1 MPGTTNCISCKT
13 QPAQPGIY
21 YMFLRKGGFSNK
33 TYVDQEIWKHCCHDH
48 PEIFKQVEVT
58 AARQFR
64 VCTGCCEVLLGMDQ
78 KIEVFLGF
86 LKKAQYEKYSTY
98 SKQSITLNNDGFVIV
113 PCEFSIP
120 RRLLFKYLNSNKPS
134 TLTNG
139 SSFSG
144 SGRDKKKRMWSQFK
158 TDPRNCTTIK
168 EHMKDEGVRAS
179 MTSVIAPDII
189 YGAEALKNDT
199 IRDDDDNLETKL
211 RDNTVNISGECALLR
226 EIGLNEYQGPHTDT
240 VHGSYNA
247 VVPFTQEYTLQVWEG
262 SHHLPQWT
270 KQNEQPLI
278 CSCGGKTL
286 TANVGQIIIFHSNL
300 IHCGGASCNI
310 IARSL
315 VKSPS
320 NVSKKLLKD
329 IFKTGEFRVTDVSVH
344 FTIDSIDPSVGQ
356 YDCGIVE
363 IFTPK
368 VDKCAQTENISKGGE
383 CYYKTYLEKMRKA
396 RRNFENMRRKCQSAD
411 YDGDGVPCYAVMS
424 KFENVLDP
432 PRRRKS
438 SRLSK
443 QTTAK

>member
-1 MPGTTNCISCKT
+1 
-13 QPAQPGIY
+13 
-21 YMFLRKGGFSNK
+21 MFLRKGGFSNK
-33 TYVDQEIWKHCCHDH
+33 SYVDQEIWKRCCHNH
-48 PEIFKQVEVT
+48 QEIFQLVEVT
-58 AARQFR
+58 VARQFR
-64 VCTGCCEVLLGMDQ
+64 VCAVCCEVLLRMDQ
-78 KIEVFLGF
+78 KIKVFLGF
-86 LKKAQYEKYSTY
+86 LKKAQYAKYLTY
-98 SKQSITLNNDGFVIV
+98 SKQSIALNKDGYVIV
-113 PCEFSIP
+113 PREFSIP

-139 SSFSG
+139 SSYNGLGTHKS
-144 SGRDKKKRMWSQFK
+144 KRMWSQFSVHPK
-158 TDPRNCTTIK
+158 NCQKIN

-179 MTSVIAPDII
+179 MTSVIAPDIVF
-189 YGAEALKNDT
+189 GAEALKNDT
-199 IRDDDDNLETKL
+199 IRNDDDNLETKL
-211 RDNTVNISGECALLR
+211 RVNTVNISGECALLR
-226 EIGLNEYQGPHTDT
+226 ECGLDECQGPHTDT
-240 VHGSYNA
+240 IHGSYNA

-270 KQNEQPLI
+270 MKTDRPKI
-278 CSCGGKTL
+278 CSCSGKTL

-300 IHCGGASCNI
+300 IHCGGASCNK

-329 IFKTGEFRVTDVSVH
+329 IFKTGEFLVTDVSVH

-356 YDCGIVE
+356 YDCGKVE

-368 VDKCAQTENISKGGE
+368 VDECAQTENISKGGE
-383 CYYKTYLEKMRKA
+383 CHYKTYLEKMIKA
-396 RRNFENMRRKCQSAD
+396 RRNFEYMRRKCQSAD
-411 YDGDGVPCYAVMS
+411 YDGGSVPCYAVMS